1 MDKKELSPKIDVRTL
16 KNGYAMTVDGK
27 EYLFFTFDK
36 LAAGFFYHVLMGQRD
51 YANADFIEAL
61 MHVAGS
67 FKDNEELMTAA
78 ANAIA
83 ESKGTVKQLSSAN
96 KKLSKQADEI
106 DELKVEIREL
116 RDKLARATLEAES
129 YKSRSS
135 RTYFKIEDQGQEKR
149 ASRKHHQKE
158 TVIVKVEADK
168 SISDADIRKNIGNG
182 RKKKKEKNV

>member
-1 MDKKELSPKIDVRTL
+1 MENKLNPKIDVRTL
-16 KNGYAMTVDGK
+16 TNGYAMTVDDK

-67 FKDNEELMTAA
+67 FKENEELMTVA

-83 ESKGTVKQLSSAN
+83 ESKSTVKQLSSAN
-96 KKLSKQADEI
+96 KKLSKQSDEI
-106 DELKVEIREL
+106 DELKAKIREL
-116 RDKLARATLEAES
+116 RDKYAKATLEAES
-129 YKSRSS
+129 YKARSHRS
-135 RTYFKIEDQGQEKR
+135 YFKIEDQGQKKR
-149 ASRKHHQKE
+149 ASRKPNHKE

-168 SISDADIRKNIGNG
+168 STSDADIRKNIGNG
-182 RKKKKEKNV
+182 RKKKKEKSV